1 MLRSQNYFVKISKN
15 LMTVKNYSKII
26 SLMIFLVALV
36 QWDLLNIGFK
46 GMEATSLKAAS
57 QPLLLILS
65 RFQSLKIY
73 LSVDHNLTLNQSTQ
87 ELYTVVKLLLLTLW
101 SVVISYV
108 KKSFFL
114 TLRKFL
120 TFSCFILTSKLWQFF
135 VWISTSCWLRRMYV
149 FIFSS

>member
-1 MLRSQNYFVKISKN
+1 
-15 LMTVKNYSKII
+15 MTVKNYSKII

-46 GMEATSLKAAS
+46 CREATSLKAAS
-57 QPLLLILS
+57 EPLFLILS
-65 RFQSLKIY
+65 RSQSLKIY

-87 ELYTVVKLLLLTLW
+87 EIYTVVKLLLLTLW
-101 SVVISYV
+101 SVVISYI

-120 TFSCFILTSKLWQFF
+120 TFSVFHFNIVIVAIFCLNFNFMLVEENLCFYFF
-135 VWISTSCWLRRMYV
+135 
-149 FIFSS
+149 FIIDAS

>member
-1 MLRSQNYFVKISKN
+1 
-15 LMTVKNYSKII
+15 MTVKNYSKII

-46 GMEATSLKAAS
+46 CREATSLKAAS
-57 QPLLLILS
+57 EPFLLILS
-65 RFQSLKIY
+65 RSQSLKIY
-73 LSVDHNLTLNQSTQ
+73 LSFDHNLTLNQSTQ
-87 ELYTVVKLLLLTLW
+87 GLYTVVKLLLLTLW

-120 TFSCFILTSKLWQFF
+120 TFSVFHFDLKIVPIFGLYLDYMLIEKNVCLSFFFISD
-135 VWISTSCWLRRMYV
+135 VG
-149 FIFSS
+149 